1 MVAPLRRQA
10 SSAEFMADN
19 AERIQRPGDFL
30 EEV

>member
-1 MVAPLRRQA
+1 MVAPLQRQA

-19 AERIQRPGDFL
+19 AERLQRLGDFL